1 MVGSEPE
8 EEHAFFAGDGE
19 YAIEVISEI
28 RHQERIEWLAQ
39 GRGEEPAEHTCTALL
54 VHEPDNPFDPS
65 AVSVSIDGVRVGYLP
80 PAIASDMVVAMRA
93 CGIDRATCDAIIEG
107 GWYRSAEDKGDFR
120 VRLDLDSDFAPESV
134 PLPEAVPQ
142 SQPGMADARPRPRN
156 VVHDLVLGAAATV
169 AMFVALGAV
178 WLYMQ
183 SQSGVDRRFAVASST
198 AQVAEASPPRQRDR
212 PETTALARAAPGSAG
227 TVAPQVTRAVAAP
240 DSTARAIAA
249 GTSGGVNNPRAVI
262 AAAEAANN
270 TAAPLPPEPESA
282 VPPSDGGVV
291 RGGAGLTQTETASRA
306 APPASTAADHAV
318 IAAVPAVVPEIDPP
332 PHPAAPVAA
341 APVVE
346 ELDPS
351 AAAAVFQSAL
361 PPLPKPPPPQAV
373 PDDDGP
379 SAPAAVATR
388 EPPQARGASASRKH
402 EARRRLHDAQT
413 RRALERPRA
422 MRTKSSY
429 SAHNGRRHRRTLQY
443 WQETPSTPAPASAPR
458 AVRAPAPLAPF
469 DTRATRMIEGL
480 AKEWSTQ
487 ALPALRPPASSQ

>member
-8 EEHAFFAGDGE
+8 EDHAFFAGDGE

-28 RHQERIEWLAQ
+28 RHQERLEWLAQ
-39 GRGEEPAEHTCTALL
+39 GRGEDPTEHTCTVLL
-54 VHEPDNPFDPS
+54 VHEPDNPFDAS

-80 PAIASDMVVAMRA
+80 PAIASDMVAAMRA
-93 CGIDRATCDAIIEG
+93 WGIDRATCDAIIEG
-107 GWYRSAEDKGDFR
+107 GWYRSAEDKGDFC
-120 VRLDLDSDFAPESV
+120 VRLDLDSDFAPESA
-134 PLPEAVPQ
+134 PIPDAVPQ
-142 SQPGMADARPRPRN
+142 SQPGVADARPRPRN

-198 AQVAEASPPRQRDR
+198 AKVAEASPPRQRDR

-227 TVAPQVTRAVAAP
+227 TVQPQVTQAVTAA
-240 DSTARAIAA
+240 DTTAHAIAA
-249 GTSGGVNNPRAVI
+249 GTSGGVNNPRVI

-318 IAAVPAVVPEIDPP
+318 IAAVPSVVPEIDPP

-341 APVVE
+341 APVAE
-346 ELDPS
+346 ELDPL
-351 AAAAVFQSAL
+351 AAASVFQSAL
-361 PPLPKPPPPQAV
+361 PPLPKPVPPQAEH
-373 PDDDGP
+373 DRDGP
-379 SAPAAVATR
+379 SAPAAAESR
-388 EPPQARGASASRKH
+388 EPPQAR
-402 EARRRLHDAQT
+402 EAVAVVKRDARSGGNART
-413 RRALERPRA
+413 RRALARSRNSGHSNNRLKRRPVQYQSDPPRPA
-422 MRTKSSY
+422 QY
-429 SAHNGRRHRRTLQY
+429 RRY
-443 WQETPSTPAPASAPR
+443 PPPAAQAGPATAPR
-458 AVRAPAPLAPF
+458 MQVGAPF
-469 DTRATRMIEGL
+469 NSAATQMIEGL
-480 AKEWSTQ
+480 AKEWSTV
-487 ALPALRPPASSQ
+487 APPRQRQ